1 MHLRTLRNLR
11 KLRTLRLLYALHKI
25 HTRRSR
31 HRHHRALKALLTPL
45 AVGLLIAASQL
56 PAAASPTLQQG
67 SHGHEVMV
75 LQQKLNSIGYK
86 IKSMDGIYG
95 AETERAVAEFQR
107 DQKIRITGIVNNATW
122 RALKKAKPRAWGAD
136 VPKPEKKDKPA
147 HSKGPL
153 APNGQTIL
161 PQSKVQPLID
171 TAKSYIGVPYQFGG
185 TTPKAFDCSGYLQY
199 IFNKQGINIPRTA
212 DEQYKLGLRTKSSK
226 ELVPGDLVFF
236 ETYEKGAS
244 HCGLYLGSG
253 EFIHTSSSKG
263 VRIDK
268 LSDDYWSPRF
278 LGGKHI
284 VK

>member
-1 MHLRTLRNLR
+1 MHLRTLRI
-11 KLRTLRLLYALHKI
+11 LYALHLVRQK
-25 HTRRSR
+25 RRKPR
-31 HRHHRALKALLTPL
+31 RHHRHLRALLVPL
-45 AVGLLIAASQL
+45 AVGLMLTASTMT
-56 PAAASPTLQQG
+56 AAASPTLQQG
-67 SHGHEVMV
+67 SHGHEVML
-75 LQQKLNSIGYK
+75 LQQKLDSIGYK
-86 IKSMDGIYG
+86 LSSLDGVYG
-95 AETERAVAEFQR
+95 AETEQAVAEFQK
-107 DQKIRITGIVNNATW
+107 DQKIRVTGIVNNATW
-122 RALKKAKPRAWGAD
+122 RALKKAKPRSRPWGANI
-136 VPKPEKKDKPA
+136 KKQETGSGINA
-147 HSKGPL
+147 KGPM

-161 PQSKVQPLID
+161 PKNKVAPLIT

-199 IFNKQGINIPRTA
+199 IFNKHGIRIPRTA

-236 ETYEKGAS
+236 ETYDKGAS

-268 LSDDYWSPRF
+268 LSDGYWAPRF

>member
-1 MHLRTLRNLR
+1 MV
-11 KLRTLRLLYALHKI
+11 LLA
-25 HTRRSR
+25 
-31 HRHHRALKALLTPL
+31 PL
-45 AVGLLIAASQL
+45 AAGLILTASQMT
-56 PAAASPTLQQG
+56 AAVSPTLQQG

-86 IKSMDGIYG
+86 INSLDGVFG
-95 AETERAVAEFQR
+95 AETERAVTEFQR

-122 RALKKAKPRAWGAD
+122 RALKKAKPRTWGAD
-136 VPKPEKKDKPA
+136 IPKPDTVGSL
-147 HSKGPL
+147 SKGPL

-161 PQSKVQPLID
+161 PKSKVTPLIS

-199 IFNKQGINIPRTA
+199 IFAKHGISIPRTA
-212 DEQYKLGLRTKSSK
+212 DEQYKLGLRTKTSK

-244 HCGLYLGSG
+244 HCGLYLGEG

-268 LSDDYWSPRF
+268 LTDEYWSPRY